1 MGLLVGSGP
10 LKPVL
15 KRGKTV
21 IAPDS
26 GKTVIAPD
34 SRLVVSVTSWCEAKL
49 LSENCLQGRDWNN
62 SRHEF

>member
-26 GKTVIAPD
+26 KSVN
-34 SRLVVSVTSWCEAKL
+34 SVTSWCEAKL
-49 LSENCLQGRDWNN
+49 LSENCIAGNRLVSSVTG
-62 SRHEF
+62 

>member
-21 IAPDS
+21 I
-26 GKTVIAPD
+26 TPD
-34 SRLVVSVTSWCEAKL
+34 SRLVFTSFVSVTSWCEANL
-49 LSENCLQGRDWNN
+49 LRENCIAGNRLVSSVTG
-62 SRHEF
+62 

>member
-21 IAPDS
+21 IVPDNRS
-26 GKTVIAPD
+26 VFT
-34 SRLVVSVTSWCEAKL
+34 SFVSVTSWCEAKL
-49 LSENCLQGRDWNN
+49 LSENCIAGNRLVSSVTG
-62 SRHEF
+62 